1 MAKKVYLTVDEE
13 QFELIMSFGD
23 DIGYLMLN
31 IGVILS
37 PYDTG
42 NAARS
47 ISLTKNNNRIKQITY
62 NTMDANYIKFLEE
75 GIGPVKKHKGYIG
88 VDTRIAIME
97 GLINYIKTGT
107 YPFISKIPTVQLKD
121 TNNLFSKER
130 QILKAHDIKSDK
142 ISADVR
148 RQISRLNEQEY
159 RKNIGNFDFSTKGT
173 KVLETKDFSYGSN
186 RGKNILSKAYKKQ
199 MKEMWVK

>member
-1 MAKKVYLTVDEE
+1 MAKKVYLTVDEY
-13 QFELIMSFGD
+13 QFKLIQSFGD

-31 IGVILS
+31 IGVIRS

-47 ISLTKNNNRIKQITY
+47 ISLTKNNNRSKQITY
-62 NTMDANYIKFLEE
+62 NTMNANYIKFLEE
-75 GIGPVKKHKGYIG
+75 GIGPVKEYKGYIG

-97 GLINYIKTGT
+97 GLINYIKTGA
-107 YPFISKIPTVQLKD
+107 YPFMSKIPTVQLKD

-159 RKNIGNFDFSTKGT
+159 RKSIGNFDFSTKGT
-173 KVLETKDFSYGSN
+173 KVLETRDFSYGSN
-186 RGKNILSKAYKKQ
+186 RGKNVLSKAYKKQ
-199 MKEMWVK
+199 MREMWVK